1 MQEKPLRTQNIILV
15 NKKQLEACK
24 MLDILIAGE
33 LNVDVFMSGLRQA
46 PEFGRE
52 ILADGYQELAGS
64 STGNTIC
71 TAASLGLKTAVFG
84 RLGRDRF
91 GETMLKA
98 LQRYGVE
105 TGFLDISD
113 TYQTGVTVSMSNDR
127 DRAMV
132 TYFGDTIN
140 AFEAGEIPVEAAKPR
155 HVHMPSFYLNPRV
168 QPGLAGVYA
177 KAHEMG
183 ITTSLD
189 AGWDES
195 GRWHDHLDEVLRHTD
210 FFFPNES
217 ETEAITGESDPV
229 KGAIALAAMGCNVVV
244 KCGGDGSYYCA
255 KNSTDVQHFPGYP
268 TRLVET
274 TGAGD
279 SFDAGFLY
287 AYLNGR
293 DIPDCMRMGN
303 AVGAL
308 SVQRNGGVE
317 NCPTLAEALRT
328 IEHGTAL

>member
-1 MQEKPLRTQNIILV
+1 
-15 NKKQLEACK
+15 

-33 LNVDVFMSGLRQA
+33 LNVDVFMSGLKQA

-52 ILADGYQELAGS
+52 ILCDGYQELAGS

-91 GETMLKA
+91 GDIMLAA
-98 LQRYGVE
+98 LKRYGVD
-105 TGFLDISD
+105 TRFVDISD

-140 AFEAGEIPVEAAKPR
+140 AFEAREIPVEAAGAR

-168 QPGLAGVYA
+168 QPGLAEVYQ
-177 KAHEMG
+177 KAHALGM
-183 ITTSLD
+183 TTSLD

-195 GRWHDHLDEVLRHTD
+195 GRWHDHLDKVLQHTD

-229 KGAIALAAMGCNVVV
+229 KGARILAAMGCSVVEV
-244 KCGGDGSYYCA
+244 RRK
-255 KNSTDVQHFPGYP
+255 
-268 TRLVET
+268 R
-274 TGAGD
+274 
-279 SFDAGFLY
+279 
-287 AYLNGR
+287 
-293 DIPDCMRMGN
+293 
-303 AVGAL
+303 
-308 SVQRNGGVE
+308 
-317 NCPTLAEALRT
+317 
-328 IEHGTAL
+328 

>member
-1 MQEKPLRTQNIILV
+1 
-15 NKKQLEACK
+15 

-33 LNVDVFMSGLRQA
+33 LNVDVFMAGLRQA

-52 ILADGYQELAGS
+52 ILCDGYQELAGS

-98 LQRYGVE
+98 LQRYNVN
-105 TGFLDISD
+105 TDYLDISD
-113 TYQTGVTVSMSNDR
+113 AYQTGVTVSMSNDR

-140 AFEAGEIPVEAAKPR
+140 AFEAHEIPVEAAGAR

-168 QPGLAGVYA
+168 QGGLAALYE
-177 KAHEMG
+177 KAHALGM
-183 ITTSLD
+183 TTSLD

-195 GRWHDHLDEVLRHTD
+195 GRWHEHLDAVLPHTD

-229 KGAIALAAMGCNVVV
+229 KGAVKLAAMGCNVVV
-244 KCGGDGSYYCA
+244 KCGGDGSYYCPKHSA
-255 KNSTDVQHFPGYP
+255 DVQHFPGYP

-287 AYLNGR
+287 AFLNGQ
-293 DIPDCMRMGN
+293 DIAGCMRMGN

-317 NCPTLAEALRT
+317 NCPTLDEALRT
-328 IEHGTAL
+328 IEKGSALL

>member
-1 MQEKPLRTQNIILV
+1 
-15 NKKQLEACK
+15 

-33 LNVDVFMSGLRQA
+33 LNVDVIMRGLKQA

-52 ILADGYQELAGS
+52 ILCDGYQELAGS

-71 TAASLGLKTAVFG
+71 TAANLGLKAAVFS

-91 GETMLKA
+91 GDIVLAALK
-98 LQRYGVE
+98 RYGVE
-105 TGFLDISD
+105 TRFIDIAD
-113 TYQTGVTVSMSNDR
+113 HYQTGVTVSMSNDR

-140 AFEAGEIPVEAAKPR
+140 AFAAEEIPFAESGAR
-155 HVHMPSFYLNPRV
+155 HLHMPSFYLNPRV
-168 QPGLAGVYA
+168 QPGLAAVYE
-177 KAHEMG
+177 KAHALGM
-183 ITTSLD
+183 TTSLD

-195 GRWHDHLDEVLRHTD
+195 GKWHDHLDDVLRHTD

-217 ETEAITGESDPV
+217 ETEAITGERDPRR
-229 KGAIALAAMGCNVVV
+229 GAAALAALGCNAVV

-255 KNSTDVQHFPGYP
+255 RDTADVQFFPSYP

-287 AYLNGR
+287 AFLNGE
-293 DIPDCMRMGN
+293 DIGGCMRMGN

-308 SVQRNGGVE
+308 SVQRAGGVE
-317 NCPTLAEALRT
+317 NCPTLQEALRT
-328 IEHGTAL
+328 IERGTAL

>member
-1 MQEKPLRTQNIILV
+1 
-15 NKKQLEACK
+15 

-33 LNVDVFMSGLRQA
+33 LNVDVFMGGLKQA

-52 ILADGYQELAGS
+52 ILSDSYQELAGS

-91 GETMLKA
+91 GEIMLAA
-98 LQRYGVE
+98 LKRYGVD
-105 TGFLDISD
+105 TGFIDISD
-113 TYQTGVTVSMSNDR
+113 AYQTGVTVSMSNDR

-140 AFEAGEIPVEAAKPR
+140 AFGAEEIPFEAAGAR
-155 HVHMPSFYLNPRV
+155 HLHMPSFYLNPRV
-168 QPGLAGVYA
+168 QPKLAEVYE
-177 KAHEMG
+177 KAHALGM
-183 ITTSLD
+183 TTSLD

-195 GRWHDHLDEVLRHTD
+195 GKWHDHLDDALKHTD

-217 ETEAITGESDPV
+217 ETEAITGEKDPV
-229 KGAIALAAMGCNVVV
+229 KGAVALAALGCNAVV
-244 KCGGDGSYYCA
+244 KCGGEGSYYCA
-255 KNSTDVQHFPGYP
+255 RGSKDVIHFPGYP

-279 SFDAGFLY
+279 SFDAGFLH
-287 AYLNGR
+287 AFLNGK
-293 DIPDCMRMGN
+293 DIADCMRMGN

-308 SVQRNGGVE
+308 SVQRAGGVE
-317 NCPTLAEALRT
+317 NCPTLEEALRT
-328 IEHGTAL
+328 IERGTAL

>member
-1 MQEKPLRTQNIILV
+1 
-15 NKKQLEACK
+15 

-33 LNVDVFMSGLRQA
+33 LNVDVFMSGLKQA

-52 ILADGYQELAGS
+52 ILCDGYQELAGS

-84 RLGRDRF
+84 RLGKDRF
-91 GETMLKA
+91 GDIMLAA
-98 LQRYGVE
+98 LKRYDVD
-105 TGFLDISD
+105 TRFVDISD

-140 AFEAGEIPVEAAKPR
+140 AFEAHEIPVEAAGAR

-168 QPGLAGVYA
+168 QAGLADVYK
-177 KAHEMG
+177 KAHELGM
-183 ITTSLD
+183 TTSLD

-195 GRWHDHLDEVLRHTD
+195 GRWHDHLDEVLVHTD

-229 KGAIALAAMGCNVVV
+229 KGAQILASMGCNVVV
-244 KCGGDGSYYCA
+244 KCGGNGSYYCA
-255 KNSTDVQHFPGYP
+255 KGSRDVLHFPSYK

-279 SFDAGFLY
+279 SFDAGFLH
-287 AYLNGR
+287 AYLNGK
-293 DIPDCMRMGN
+293 DIAGCMRMGN

-308 SVQRNGGVE
+308 SVQRAGGVE
-317 NCPTLAEALRT
+317 NCPTLEEALRT
-328 IEHGTAL
+328 IERGTAL